1 MANVNLLTDVHIPN
15 DTKLTFGDSSGPDIE
30 IYYDSDGADTGK
42 YIVGPKAGT
51 FYIQNETQSD
61 VRIRCQG
68 SSGGAF
74 NTTLFVQQ
82 DGFSF
87 TTDSNTTIQMDTT
100 GLIFP
105 NTVTAI
111 TKHHAG
117 TNGDLPFKYK
127 DTTTGTTTTTAELF
141 KDKFKFHQDIELDG
155 DLIDINGNTGTAGQV
170 LSSLGTGNGVDWINA
185 SSGTVTGVTGA
196 APITSTGGNA
206 PEIGISNATGT
217 TVGAAAIDAG
227 TGISVSDSNGIYT
240 VTNSSPDTGTP
251 AILSNGSTPSLN
263 TGITASEV
271 RSLIGAGTGSGTIT
285 GTGTSGRIAYWNGGS
300 SITSD
305 PDLLFNGSSV
315 TIANPIFAA
324 DGDKAGPSYSFTS
337 DVDTGMFLNAVGE
350 LALNAAGDSKLRVS
364 SSGVGV
370 MDDIYHVSDTD
381 TKIAFT
387 TNAITVTSGGT
398 DAFDVSSGATR
409 FQTSTRF
416 TSNATFDNNSKA
428 KFGDNGTLEIYNN
441 GTDSYIDDVSTGDLR
456 IRSNFLKI
464 EKYTGETM
472 ADFNDDNAVRLYY
485 NNNQRWET
493 LSDGAGT
500 DGDIIETISNGGGK
514 RIGFN
519 VGDSFTHNGNTIAH
533 YGISNADNST
543 DGGIV
548 LSGYFGL
555 KFATNGAIRATIQND
570 GDTALLSTM
579 INTGF
584 DDNNSTTS
592 YQNMPVGN
600 TTTETTSSQYYNNWP
615 CPSDGKVVSIM
626 MMHTSSTAVS
636 LDTGTTQL
644 RVIRNNVA
652 VSTSGELSASNGNN
666 DGSYI
671 EYTPGTTFSKGDRLR
686 FAFSRSSSTMRW
698 RGCSVSIRVELSDY
712 NL

>member
-1 MANVNLLTDVHIPN
+1 MANVNLLTDVHIPD

-68 SSGGAF
+68 ASGGAF

-82 DGFSF
+82 NGFSF
-87 TTDSNTTIQMDTT
+87 TTDSITTVQMDTT

-105 NTVTAI
+105 NTTTAI
-111 TKHHAG
+111 TKHSP
-117 TNGDLPFKYK
+117 TNVSLPFKYK
-127 DTTTGTTTTTAELF
+127 DTTTSTTTTTAELF
-141 KDKFKFHQDIELDG
+141 KDKFKFHQDIELDA

-170 LSSLGTGNGVDWINA
+170 LSSLGTGNGVDWITP
-185 SSGTVTGVTGA
+185 SSGTVTGVTAA
-196 APITSTGGNA
+196 APITSTGGDA
-206 PEIGISNATGT
+206 PEIGINNATGT
-217 TVGAAAIDAG
+217 TVGAAAVDAG
-227 TGISVSDSNGIYT
+227 TGISVSDSNGVYT

-263 TGITASEV
+263 TGITAAEV

-285 GTGTSGRIAYWNGGS
+285 GTGTSGRIAYWNGSS

-324 DGDKAGPSYSFTS
+324 DGTKSNPSYSFTS
-337 DVDTGMFLNAVGE
+337 DVDTGMFLNSVGE

-370 MDDIYHVSDTD
+370 MDDIYHVGDTD

-387 TNAITVTSGGT
+387 TNTIEVASGGT
-398 DAFDVSSGATR
+398 TSFDVSSGATR

-416 TSNATFDNNSKA
+416 TSNATFDDNSKA
-428 KFGDNGTLEIYNN
+428 IFGDSSDLEIYCD
-441 GTDSYIDDVSTGDLR
+441 GTDGIISVATDDLKISAADDVVIQVQGS
-456 IRSNFLKI
+456 
-464 EKYTGETM
+464 ET
-472 ADFNDDNAVRLYY
+472 AVNCIGNGKVSLYY
-485 NNNQRWET
+485 NNTERWET

-519 VGDSFTHNGNTIAH
+519 VGDSFTHNGQTIAH

-555 KFATNGAIRATIQND
+555 KFATNGTIRATIQND

-626 MMHTSSTAVS
+626 MMHTSSSAVG
-636 LDTGTTQL
+636 LDTGTTQI

-652 VSTSGELSASNGNN
+652 VSTSGELSASNGNS

-686 FAFSRSSSTMRW
+686 FAFSRSNTTMRW